1 MNPENVLAMLLE
13 LRVLRY
19 FPNDESVMDAIVR
32 LCGSMCASEEQVR
45 WLVDRMTSGIYSEWP
60 GIAEM
65 RGCFCGRFRP
75 ADGINA
81 YSEIYPDGLPPDP
94 TAPPRIA
101 APVLKALPSGHE
113 VTTDPELEASIQKLA
128 EKVKP
133 PAPHPAITQFARML
147 KEIVTPPERRE
158 PVGPIGPN
166 PNFKPVTQADID
178 RAVAEN
184 HAKRE
189 REKNRKE
196 PEADGRVHSGEASQR
211 PYRSTVRRLRRRRR
225 AGC

>member
-13 LRVLRY
+13 LRVLRF

-45 WLVDRMTSGIYSEWP
+45 WLVTRMTSGIYAEWP

-65 RGCFCGRFRP
+65 RACFCCRFRP

-81 YSEIYPDGLPPDP
+81 YSTVFPDGLPPDP
-94 TAPPRIA
+94 NAPPRIA
-101 APVLKALPSGHE
+101 APVLKTLPQGHE
-113 VTTDPELEASIQKLA
+113 VTADPELEASIQKLA

-133 PAPHPAITQFARML
+133 PAPHPAITQFAQML

-158 PVGPIGPN
+158 PEEPPPVN
-166 PNFKPVTQADID
+166 PNFKPITQADID
-178 RAVAEN
+178 AAVQELHERRA
-184 HAKRE
+184 RE
-189 REKNRKE
+189 MNRKE
-196 PEADGRVHSGEASQR
+196 PEAGGRGEAAQR
-211 PYRSTVRRLRRRRR
+211 PYRPRAARRVRRRR
-225 AGC
+225 ADC